1 MNCIVIDDEPLAREA
16 IQDLIE
22 TQTKLTFVGSFN
34 NAIKAEKF
42 MVENEVDLIF
52 LDIEMPRINGL
63 EFAKKISK
71 NTMVIFTTAY
81 KEYALESYNLDAID
95 YLLKPVLPA
104 RFEKAIEKAF
114 AFYKLLNSENGIV
127 EKLTQNFIFIKAER
141 KYYKI
146 LFEKILYIE
155 ALKDY
160 VIIHT
165 LRDKV
170 ITAMNLKTIH
180 SKLPNDIFIRVSK
193 SYIVNESAIECFD
206 NNTIY
211 INENEIPIGKVYQEN
226 FYNQYLNEPL

>member
-22 TQTKLTFVGSFN
+22 GQKNLTFIGSFN

-42 MVENEVDLIF
+42 MTENEVDLIF

-71 NTMVIFTTAY
+71 NTMVIFTTAH
-81 KEYALESYNLDAID
+81 KEYALESYNLNAID
-95 YLLKPVLPA
+95 YLLKPVLPT
-104 RFEKAIEKAF
+104 RFEKAVEKAF
-114 AFYKLLNSENGIV
+114 TYYKLLKSENGIV

-165 LRDKV
+165 FRDKV

-180 SKLPNDIFIRVSK
+180 SKLPKDIFIRVSK

>member
-22 TQTKLTFVGSFN
+22 GQKNLTFIGSFN

-42 MVENEVDLIF
+42 MTENEVDLIF
-52 LDIEMPRINGL
+52 LDIEMPRISGL
-63 EFAKKISK
+63 EFAKKIGE

-104 RFEKAIEKAF
+104 RFEKAVEKAF

-165 LRDKV
+165 IRDKV

-180 SKLPNDIFIRVSK
+180 SKLPKDIFIRVSK

-211 INENEIPIGKVYQEN
+211 INENEIPIGKVYQES

>member
-22 TQTKLTFVGSFN
+22 GQKNLTFIGSFN

-42 MVENEVDLIF
+42 MTENEVDLIF

-71 NTMVIFTTAY
+71 NTMVIFTTAH

-114 AFYKLLNSENGIV
+114 AFYKLLKSENGIV

-165 LRDKV
+165 FRDKV

-180 SKLPNDIFIRVSK
+180 SKLPKDIFIRVSK

>member
-22 TQTKLTFVGSFN
+22 GQKNLTFIGSFN

-42 MVENEVDLIF
+42 MTENEVDLIF
-52 LDIEMPRINGL
+52 LDIEMPRISGL
-63 EFAKKISK
+63 EFAKKIGE

-104 RFEKAIEKAF
+104 RFEKAVEKAF

-165 LRDKV
+165 IRDKV

-180 SKLPNDIFIRVSK
+180 SKLPKDIFIRVSK

>member
-22 TQTKLTFVGSFN
+22 GQKNLTFIGSFN

-42 MVENEVDLIF
+42 MTENEVDLIF

-114 AFYKLLNSENGIV
+114 AFYKLLKSENGIV

-165 LRDKV
+165 FRDKV

-180 SKLPNDIFIRVSK
+180 SKLPKDIFIRVSK

>member
-22 TQTKLTFVGSFN
+22 GQKNLTFIGSFN

-42 MVENEVDLIF
+42 MTENEVDLIF

-114 AFYKLLNSENGIV
+114 AFYKLLKSENGIV

-165 LRDKV
+165 FRDKV

-180 SKLPNDIFIRVSK
+180 SKLPKDIFIRVSK

-211 INENEIPIGKVYQEN
+211 INENKIPIGKVYQEN